1 MTYQNNFKRYE
12 KKYLIDEK
20 QYRDLIALI
29 YCKLEYDRYKKYK
42 ICNIYFDTPQFDLIR
57 ESIEK
62 PLYKEKLRHRSYG
75 TPDSEDFVFLE
86 IKKKFDGIVY
96 KRRISLPY
104 RQAVDYCIN
113 GNLPETHNQIT
124 NEIDWLMSKYQL
136 YPMLYLSYDR
146 LAMRG
151 IEDPELRIT
160 FDSNI
165 IWRVNQLDMTK
176 GDFGNVKMPSG
187 QYIMEIKTNGAM
199 PLWLSGALNELAIY
213 PKSFSKY
220 GTIYKEELFQ
230 NMLLEE
236 GGFCCVE

>member
-12 KKYLIDEK
+12 KKYLINEK

-62 PLYKEKLRHRSYG
+62 PIYKEKLRLRSYG
-75 TPDSEDFVFLE
+75 TPDPEDFVYLE

-104 RQAVDYCIN
+104 CEAVDYCVN
-113 GNLPETHNQIT
+113 GNLPAQRNQIT

-151 IEDPELRIT
+151 MEDPGLRIT

-165 IWRVNQLDMTK
+165 LWRVNQLDMTK
-176 GDFGNVKMPSG
+176 GDFGQVKMPAE
-187 QYIMEIKTNGAM
+187 QYIMEIKSGDAM
-199 PLWLSGALNELAIY
+199 PLWLSSALNRLEIY

-230 NMLLEE
+230 NLLSEE
-236 GGFCCVE
+236 GGFSCVR

>member
-1 MTYQNNFKRYE
+1 MTYQNNFKRFE

-29 YCKLEYDRYKKYK
+29 YCRLEYDRYKKYK

-62 PLYKEKLRHRSYG
+62 PIYKEKLRLRSYG
-75 TPDSEDFVFLE
+75 VPDADDFVFLE
-86 IKKKFDGIVY
+86 IKKKLDGIVY

-104 RQAVDYCIN
+104 CQAVDYCIN
-113 GNLPETHNQIT
+113 GNLPAQQNQIT
-124 NEIDWLMSKYQL
+124 NEIDWLMSKQQL

-151 IEDPELRIT
+151 IEDPALRIT

-165 IWRVNQLDMTK
+165 VWRINQLDMTK
-176 GDFGNVKMPSG
+176 GDFGHVKMPAG
-187 QYIMEIKTNGAM
+187 QYIMEIKTGGAM
-199 PLWLSGALNELAIY
+199 PLWLSGALNQLAIY

-230 NMLLEE
+230 NLSLEE
-236 GGFCCVE
+236 GGFCSAR

>member
-1 MTYQNNFKRYE
+1 
-12 KKYLIDEK
+12 
-20 QYRDLIALI
+20 
-29 YCKLEYDRYKKYK
+29 
-42 ICNIYFDTPQFDLIR
+42 
-57 ESIEK
+57 
-62 PLYKEKLRHRSYG
+62 
-75 TPDSEDFVFLE
+75 
-86 IKKKFDGIVY
+86 
-96 KRRISLPY
+96 
-104 RQAVDYCIN
+104 
-113 GNLPETHNQIT
+113 
-124 NEIDWLMSKYQL
+124 MSKYQL

-151 IEDPELRIT
+151 IEDPQLRIT

-199 PLWLSGALNELAIY
+199 PLWLSGALNELALY

>member
-57 ESIEK
+57 ESIEQ
-62 PLYKEKLRHRSYG
+62 PLYKEKLRLRSYG

-104 RQAVDYCIN
+104 RQAVDYCIT

-230 NMLLEE
+230 IMLLEE

>member
-62 PLYKEKLRHRSYG
+62 PLYREKLRLRSYG
-75 TPDSEDFVFLE
+75 TPDPEDFVFLE

-113 GNLPETHNQIT
+113 GSLPETHNQIT

-151 IEDPELRIT
+151 IEDQDLRIT

-165 IWRVNQLDMTK
+165 IWRINQLDMTK

-187 QYIMEIKTNGAM
+187 QYIMEIKTGGAM
-199 PLWLSGALNELAIY
+199 PLWLSSALNELAIY

-236 GGFCCVE
+236 GGFCCAR

>member
-1 MTYQNNFKRYE
+1 MTYQNYFKRYE

-62 PLYKEKLRHRSYG
+62 PIYKEKLRLRSYG
-75 TPDSEDFVFLE
+75 TPDLEDFVFLE

-113 GNLPETHNQIT
+113 GNLPEQRNQIT
-124 NEIDWLMSKYQL
+124 NEIDWLLSKYQL

-151 IEDPELRIT
+151 IEEPELRIT

-165 IWRVNQLDMTK
+165 IWRVNQLDMSK

-187 QYIMEIKTNGAM
+187 QYIMEIKTGGSM
-199 PLWLSGALNELAIY
+199 PLWLSRALNELAIY

-220 GTIYKEELFQ
+220 GTIYKEDLFE
-230 NMLLEE
+230 NLLLEE

>member
-62 PLYKEKLRHRSYG
+62 PLYKEKLRLRSYG

-146 LAMRG
+146 LAMGG

-165 IWRVNQLDMTK
+165 IWRVNQLDMTQ